1 MKRKSI
7 AKFAQQFGGNR
18 NISVAML
25 GFGFFVPVALIAFAI
40 FSIVSLKTQGATAHH
55 IGVFAYPLSGLA
67 GIASAWFGV
76 KHVKHVVWAAA
87 LAVGLAANSGASGQQ
102 VDPVLLNAQQRA
114 AVLAQSVEMEQQ
126 IFSAAFNPANQ
137 TVVNIQPRFVGLIKR
152 FRIIVTCNI
161 QNTDVGVDAV
171 GTPFGIQ
178 NILQNIQFTDL
189 QNYLRVNT
197 TGWHLA
203 NLASA
208 KNQDAYAGSDQA
220 SVYLAPNGATR
231 SVAGNMGNN
240 YPAIVDLPA
249 LTHGTNQNIRMSY
262 ELPIAY
268 SDDDLRGAIW
278 ANVVNATMNLQVTIA
293 SAAQAFVATG
303 ADDTLAVLRGGN
315 ANVSYNGNVT
325 ITVYQVYLDQLPLGQ
340 NGAVLPILDV
350 STIYELKN
358 TLFNNLVA
366 NQEFQVSFAN
376 FRDFLSVIAV
386 YNNNGAN
393 SGHGNGTDINYWVLQ
408 SANLTSIWKLDPLG
422 VVERWRK
429 LMVSDFPPGSYY
441 FSFRKKPISTL
452 QYGNMQLVI
461 NPITAAGGNYLLIA
475 FENFGLQNVIT
486 GAGSLRTN

>member
-18 NISVAML
+18 NISIAML
-25 GFGFFVPVALIAFAI
+25 GFGVLAPVLLIAFAV

-55 IGVFAYPLSGLA
+55 IGVFAYPLGTLA
-67 GIASAWFGV
+67 GLISAWFGV
-76 KHVKHVVWAAA
+76 KNIKHIAMFVA
-87 LAVGLAANSGASGQQ
+87 LAVGLAASGGAQPPAQ
-102 VDPVLLNAQQRA
+102 DPVVLNAMQRA

-126 IFSAAFNPANQ
+126 IFSAAFNPATQN
-137 TVVNIQPRFVGLIKR
+137 VVNITPRFVGLIKR

-161 QNTDVGVDAV
+161 QNTDAAVDAF
-171 GTPFGIQ
+171 GTPFGVQ
-178 NILQNIQFTDL
+178 NILSNVQYTDL

-240 YPAIVDLPA
+240 YPCLVDLPA

-278 ANVVNATMNLQVTIA
+278 ANVVNATMNLQVTINPAA
-293 SAAQAFVATG
+293 SAFVATG
-303 ADDTLAVLRGGN
+303 ADDTLAILRAGTC
-315 ANVSYNGNVT
+315 SYNGNVT

-366 NQEFQVSFAN
+366 GQEFQVSFAN
-376 FRDFLSVIAV
+376 FRDFLSVVAV
-386 YNNNGAN
+386 YNNNGGN
-393 SGHGNGTDINYWVLQ
+393 TGHGNGTDINYWTLQ
-408 SANLTSIWKLDPLG
+408 SANLTNIWKLDPLG
-422 VVERWRK
+422 VAERWRK